1 MSHHAFDLLNFT
13 QGDTESVEEFIH
25 RVSQKAT
32 DMKVDGQKMMVRIM
46 NGLKPKIRADLIR
59 HNPTT
64 MEELRTQASLA
75 EFAQSLESETTA
87 VQNATNATVCNA
99 VSSLEER
106 MQHVETININMV
118 NMVKVYTSLKKS
130 NR

>member
-1 MSHHAFDLLNFT
+1 
-13 QGDTESVEEFIH
+13 
-25 RVSQKAT
+25 
-32 DMKVDGQKMMVRIM
+32 MKVDGQKMMVRIM
-46 NGLKPKIRADLIR
+46 NGLKPKIKADLIC

-106 MQHVETININMV
+106 MQHVETNNMNMV

-130 NR
+130 KIVKDRVLLS

>member
-1 MSHHAFDLLNFT
+1 
-13 QGDTESVEEFIH
+13 
-25 RVSQKAT
+25 
-32 DMKVDGQKMMVRIM
+32 MKVDGQKMMVRIM
-46 NGLKPKIRADLIR
+46 NGLKPKIKADLIR

-99 VSSLEER
+99 VSSLQEER
-106 MQHVETININMV
+106 MQHVETNSMNMV

>member
-1 MSHHAFDLLNFT
+1 
-13 QGDTESVEEFIH
+13 
-25 RVSQKAT
+25 
-32 DMKVDGQKMMVRIM
+32 MKVDGQKMMVRIM

-87 VQNATNATVCNA
+87 VQNAKNATVCNA

-106 MQHVETININMV
+106 MQHVETNNINMV

>member
-1 MSHHAFDLLNFT
+1 MSHHAFNLLNFT

-32 DMKVDGQKMMVRIM
+32 DMKVDGQKMVRIM

-75 EFAQSLESETTA
+75 EFAQSLESDTTA
-87 VQNATNATVCNA
+87 LQNATNANLCNA

-106 MQHVETININMV
+106 MQHVETNNMNMV

>member
-1 MSHHAFDLLNFT
+1 
-13 QGDTESVEEFIH
+13 
-25 RVSQKAT
+25 
-32 DMKVDGQKMMVRIM
+32 MKVDGQKMMVRIM
-46 NGLKPKIRADLIR
+46 NGLKPKIKADLIR

-87 VQNATNATVCNA
+87 VQNAMNATVCNA

-106 MQHVETININMV
+106 MQHVETNNMNMV

>member
-1 MSHHAFDLLNFT
+1 
-13 QGDTESVEEFIH
+13 
-25 RVSQKAT
+25 
-32 DMKVDGQKMMVRIM
+32 MVRIM

-75 EFAQSLESETTA
+75 EFAQSLESDTTA
-87 VQNATNATVCNA
+87 LQNVTNANLCNA

-106 MQHVETININMV
+106 MQHVETNNMNMV